1 VENAQ
6 IRGNLLPFD
15 NFHLATT
22 PDKRAAIAPPSTLRK
37 LRISSDTFQ
46 VGSRRRADSM
56 DSFLCGRRFERQYA
70 SQAHVRAL
78 EPHPPPPLSMQFT
91 TAEPQLLVISR
102 VQRAR
107 RPHPHRM
114 VARQDPRLAAG
125 PGADRGQ
132 QKMPD
137 AVFDWMIL
145 LHYDSVG
152 HLQSQKLFQEPSP
165 LP

>member
-91 TAEPQLLVISR
+91 TAEPQLLVASLGSS
-102 VQRAR
+102 A
-107 RPHPHRM
+107 HDDH
-114 VARQDPRLAAG
+114 
-125 PGADRGQ
+125 
-132 QKMPD
+132 
-137 AVFDWMIL
+137 IL
-145 LHYDSVG
+145 IVWWHGKIPAL
-152 HLQSQKLFQEPSP
+152 LQAQGRIGGNRKCPMRSSTG
-165 LP
+165 